1 MLAIKSHSLASMQS
15 FDASSVESASSLMN
29 DASIILMIMG
39 HRCLEDLG
47 LTESLVYIYTLSYGQ
62 VKTFNVSKTRPTTA

>member
-1 MLAIKSHSLASMQS
+1 MQS

-47 LTESLVYIYTLSYGQ
+47 LTESLGLSIYSLVWSGEDFQ
-62 VKTFNVSKTRPTTA
+62 CE

>member
-1 MLAIKSHSLASMQS
+1 MLAIS
-15 FDASSVESASSLMN
+15 FCNFPAIIRCVECRVASSLMN

>member
-1 MLAIKSHSLASMQS
+1 MLAI
-15 FDASSVESASSLMN
+15 SSSNFPAIVRCVECRVASSLMN

-47 LTESLVYIYTLSYGQ
+47 LTESLGLSIYSLVWSGEDFQ
-62 VKTFNVSKTRPTTA
+62 CE

>member
-1 MLAIKSHSLASMQS
+1 MCWPSQSLASMQS

-29 DASIILMIMG
+29 DASIILRIMG
-39 HRCLEDLG
+39 HRCPEDLG

>member
-1 MLAIKSHSLASMQS
+1 MLAI
-15 FDASSVESASSLMN
+15 SSYNFPAIVRYVECRVASSLMN

>member
-1 MLAIKSHSLASMQS
+1 MLAI
-15 FDASSVESASSLMN
+15 SSCNFPAIIRCVECRVASSLMN

-47 LTESLVYIYTLSYGQ
+47 LTESLVYIYILSYGQ
-62 VKTFNVSKTRPTTA
+62 VKTFKE

>member
-47 LTESLVYIYTLSYGQ
+47 LTESLVYTYTLSYGQ